1 MSQLRVDR
9 VKTKLFFRI
18 VFLGICHSSTKAT
31 KADVCGPEET
41 HESLLP
47 MQRLLI
53 CESFMWDELKAVMAS
68 RILLLKQGARNSE
81 LRV

>member
-1 MSQLRVDR
+1 MSQLTVDR
-9 VKTKLFFRI
+9 VKRNLFFRV
-18 VFLGICHSSTKAT
+18 VFLGVCHNPIKVT

-47 MQRLLI
+47 IQRLLI
-53 CESFMWDELKAVMAS
+53 CESFMKDELKAVMAS

>member
-1 MSQLRVDR
+1 M
-9 VKTKLFFRI
+9 
-18 VFLGICHSSTKAT
+18 T

-53 CESFMWDELKAVMAS
+53 CESFMRDELKAVMAS